1 MNQPTIAG
9 YTYGNRY
16 VPHSPLSLEELD
28 LLKKTVLLADE
39 DIKYLRMSHEILKDQ
54 TSAVLDVWYGFVG
67 SQPHLVYYF
76 SRKSDAKPSAEYLAA
91 VRKRFEQ
98 WILDTAAAN
107 YDQKWL
113 DYQYEIGL
121 RHHRTAKNKTD
132 KVESVDII
140 NYRYLP
146 ALIYPVTATLKPFLA
161 NKGHAAAEVD
171 KMHQAWIK
179 SVLLQVILWTQP
191 YVKDGDF

>member
-76 SRKSDAKPSAEYLAA
+76 SRKSDA
-91 VRKRFEQ
+91 
-98 WILDTAAAN
+98 
-107 YDQKWL
+107 
-113 DYQYEIGL
+113 
-121 RHHRTAKNKTD
+121 
-132 KVESVDII
+132 
-140 NYRYLP
+140 
-146 ALIYPVTATLKPFLA
+146 
-161 NKGHAAAEVD
+161 
-171 KMHQAWIK
+171 
-179 SVLLQVILWTQP
+179 
-191 YVKDGDF
+191 

>member
-1 MNQPTIAG
+1 MSGTASSLRTRISFITFQASPTL
-9 YTYGNRY
+9 
-16 VPHSPLSLEELD
+16 SPTPS
-28 LLKKTVLLADE
+28 
-39 DIKYLRMSHEILKDQ
+39 ILPRCA
-54 TSAVLDVWYGFVG
+54 SAL
-67 SQPHLVYYF
+67 
-76 SRKSDAKPSAEYLAA
+76 
-91 VRKRFEQ
+91 Q

-107 YDQKWL
+107 YDQQWL

-146 ALIYPVTATLKPFLA
+146 ALIYPVSATLKPFLA